1 MMKYDIVIPVSY
13 KDCWILKK
21 NIRYIRDNLI
31 GANKIYVILNRDLF
45 RCFKSDFL
53 SKYSVY
59 LIDENC
65 LALNLNFKEVK
76 NALFE
81 KGLDRL
87 TGWYFQQFL
96 KMAFAFYENV
106 EDYYLVWDS
115 DTFPINKISFFDNQC
130 RVLVNPKREH
140 HQPYFDMINKI
151 LGDNCKFAS
160 YSFISE
166 HMMFKTSYMKELIQ
180 IIASKQN
187 LDISLWWKFIIENSD
202 SKINQNFSEFEL
214 YGTYLFNNYPESFVI
229 RNLITF
235 RSGGKFFGRTVTK
248 EELMYLSYDFD
259 TVSFER
265 GQIPNGIRGLK
276 CMIIKKWIEITHIL
290 HL

>member
-106 EDYYLVWDS
+106 EDYYQDKLNEMMSDIEKHRISSNLVSILDCGDAMKLS
-115 DTFPINKISFFDNQC
+115 ETVNNMKIDKNKN
-130 RVLVNPKREH
+130 
-140 HQPYFDMINKI
+140 
-151 LGDNCKFAS
+151 
-160 YSFISE
+160 
-166 HMMFKTSYMKELIQ
+166 T
-180 IIASKQN
+180 
-187 LDISLWWKFIIENSD
+187 
-202 SKINQNFSEFEL
+202 
-214 YGTYLFNNYPESFVI
+214 
-229 RNLITF
+229 
-235 RSGGKFFGRTVTK
+235 
-248 EELMYLSYDFD
+248 
-259 TVSFER
+259 
-265 GQIPNGIRGLK
+265 
-276 CMIIKKWIEITHIL
+276 
-290 HL
+290 